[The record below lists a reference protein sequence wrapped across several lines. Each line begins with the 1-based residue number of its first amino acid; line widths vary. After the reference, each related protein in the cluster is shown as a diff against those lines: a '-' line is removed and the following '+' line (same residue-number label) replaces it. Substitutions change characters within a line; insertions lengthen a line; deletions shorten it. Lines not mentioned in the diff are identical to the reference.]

1 MLRQLF
7 TVSFFVFLIMA
18 TDVFTCAS
26 ANPPKGED
34 KAGETKESAK
44 APAGEVKGP
53 IILTS
58 KTLLSDNNARTALFE
73 GSVVAKTENMTLYSD
88 KMLVYYAEG
97 TGNVTKIVAEGSVK
111 LVKKDLVVTSKVAH
125 YFADEEKI
133 IFTGEP
139 KAVQKG
145 DIVTGTKMTYWMKE
159 DRSFVENSRVLLE
172 NKKGK

>member
-7 TVSFFVFLIMA
+7 TVSVFISVVL
-18 TDVFTCAS
+18 
-26 ANPPKGED
+26 
-34 KAGETKESAK
+34 AGSIFAEEKTEQI
-44 APAGEVKGP
+44 KGP
-53 IILTS
+53 IVITS
-58 KTLLSDNNARTALFE
+58 QTLLSDNKARTALFE

-97 TGNVTKIVAEGSVK
+97 SGNVTKIEAEGRVK
-111 LVKKDLVVTSKVAH
+111 LVKKDLVVTSKVAN

-139 KAVQKG
+139 KAIQKG
-145 DIVTGTKMTYWMKE
+145 DIITGTKMTYWMKD

>member
-1 MLRQLF
+1 MLRRLF
-7 TVSFFVFLIMA
+7 FVSFFICIILVGGVFAEEKTEQI
-18 TDVFTCAS
+18 
-26 ANPPKGED
+26 
-34 KAGETKESAK
+34 
-44 APAGEVKGP
+44 KGP
-53 IILTS
+53 ILITS
-58 KTLLSDNNARTALFE
+58 QTLLSDNKARTALFE

-97 TGNVTKIVAEGSVK
+97 SGNVTKIDAEGSVK
-111 LVKKDLVVTSKVAH
+111 LVKIGLVVTSKVAN

-139 KAVQKG
+139 KAIQKG
-145 DIVTGTKMTYWMKE
+145 DIITGTKMTYWMKD

>member
-7 TVSFFVFLIMA
+7 TVSVFISVVL
-18 TDVFTCAS
+18 
-26 ANPPKGED
+26 
-34 KAGETKESAK
+34 AGSIFAEEKTEQI
-44 APAGEVKGP
+44 KGP
-53 IILTS
+53 IVITS
-58 KTLLSDNNARTALFE
+58 QTLLSDNKARTALFE

-97 TGNVTKIVAEGSVK
+97 SGNVTKIEAEGRVK
-111 LVKKDLVVTSKVAH
+111 LVKKDLVVTSKVAN

-139 KAVQKG
+139 KAVEKG
-145 DIVTGTKMTYWMKE
+145 NIITGTKMTYFMKD

>member
-7 TVSFFVFLIMA
+7 SVSFFICIVL
-18 TDVFTCAS
+18 
-26 ANPPKGED
+26 
-34 KAGETKESAK
+34 AGGVLAEEKTEQI
-44 APAGEVKGP
+44 KGP
-53 IILTS
+53 IVITS
-58 KTLLSDNNARTALFE
+58 QTLLSDNKARTALFE
-73 GSVVAKTENMTLYSD
+73 GSVVARTENMTLYSD

-97 TGNVTKIVAEGSVK
+97 SGNVTKIDAEGSVK
-111 LVKKDLVVTSKVAH
+111 LVKKDLVVTSKVAN

-139 KAVQKG
+139 KAIQKG
-145 DIVTGTKMTYWMKE
+145 DIITGTKMTYWMKE

>member
-7 TVSFFVFLIMA
+7 IVSVFISVVL
-18 TDVFTCAS
+18 
-26 ANPPKGED
+26 
-34 KAGETKESAK
+34 AGSIFAEEKTEQI
-44 APAGEVKGP
+44 KGP
-53 IILTS
+53 IVITS
-58 KTLLSDNNARTALFE
+58 QTLLSDNKARTALFE

-97 TGNVTKIVAEGSVK
+97 SGNVTKIEAEGRVK
-111 LVKKDLVVTSKVAH
+111 LVKKDLVVTSKVAN

-145 DIVTGTKMTYWMKE
+145 DIITGTKMTYWMNE

>member
-7 TVSFFVFLIMA
+7 FVSFFICIVLAGSVFAEEKTEQI
-18 TDVFTCAS
+18 
-26 ANPPKGED
+26 
-34 KAGETKESAK
+34 
-44 APAGEVKGP
+44 KGP
-53 IILTS
+53 ILITS
-58 KTLLSDNNARTALFE
+58 QTLLSDNKARTALFE

-97 TGNVTKIVAEGSVK
+97 SGNVTKIEAEGSVK
-111 LVKKDLVVTSKVAH
+111 LVKKDLVVTSKVAN
-125 YFADEEKI
+125 YFADEEKV

-139 KAVQKG
+139 RAVEKG
-145 DIVTGTKMTYWMKE
+145 NIITGTKMTYWMKE

>member
-1 MLRQLF
+1 MLRRLF
-7 TVSFFVFLIMA
+7 SISFFICIVLAGSIFAEEKIEQI
-18 TDVFTCAS
+18 
-26 ANPPKGED
+26 KGQI
-34 KAGETKESAK
+34 
-44 APAGEVKGP
+44 V
-53 IILTS
+53 ITS
-58 KTLLSDNNARTALFE
+58 QTLLSDNKARNALFE

-97 TGNVTKIVAEGSVK
+97 SGNVTKIDAEGSVK
-111 LVKKDLVVTSKVAH
+111 LVKKDLVVTSKVAN

-139 KAVQKG
+139 KAIQKG
-145 DIVTGTKMTYWMKE
+145 DIITGTKMTYFMKE

>member
-7 TVSFFVFLIMA
+7 FVSFFICIVLAGSVFAEEKTEQI
-18 TDVFTCAS
+18 
-26 ANPPKGED
+26 
-34 KAGETKESAK
+34 
-44 APAGEVKGP
+44 KGP
-53 IILTS
+53 ILITS
-58 KTLLSDNNARTALFE
+58 QTLLSDNKARTALFE

-97 TGNVTKIVAEGSVK
+97 SGNVTKIDAEGTVK
-111 LVKKDLVVTSKVAH
+111 LVKTGLVVTSKVAN

-139 KAVQKG
+139 KAIQKG
-145 DIVTGTKMTYWMKE
+145 DIITGTKMTYWMKE

>member
-7 TVSFFVFLIMA
+7 FVSFFICIVLAGSVFAEEKTEQI
-18 TDVFTCAS
+18 
-26 ANPPKGED
+26 
-34 KAGETKESAK
+34 
-44 APAGEVKGP
+44 KGP
-53 IILTS
+53 ILITS
-58 KTLLSDNNARTALFE
+58 QTLLSDNKARTALFE
-73 GSVVAKTENMTLYSD
+73 GSVVAKTESMTLYSD

-97 TGNVTKIVAEGSVK
+97 SGNVTKIEAEGKVK
-111 LVKKDLVVTSKVAH
+111 LVKKDLVVTSKAAN

-139 KAVQKG
+139 KAIQKG
-145 DIVTGTKMTYWMKE
+145 DIITGTKMTYFMKE

>member
-7 TVSFFVFLIMA
+7 IVSVFIGVILA
-18 TDVFTCAS
+18 GGLS
-26 ANPPKGED
+26 AEE
-34 KAGETKESAK
+34 KAEQI
-44 APAGEVKGP
+44 KGP
-53 IILTS
+53 IVITS
-58 KTLLSDNNARTALFE
+58 QTLLSDNKARTALFE

-97 TGNVTKIVAEGSVK
+97 SGNVTKIEAEGRVK
-111 LVKKDLVVTSKVAH
+111 LVKKDLVVTSKAAN
-125 YFADEEKI
+125 YFADEEKV

-139 KAVQKG
+139 KAIEKG
-145 DIVTGTKMTYWMKE
+145 NIITGTKMTYLMKD

>member
-1 MLRQLF
+1 MLKQLF
-7 TVSFFVFLIMA
+7 TVSVFISVVL
-18 TDVFTCAS
+18 
-26 ANPPKGED
+26 
-34 KAGETKESAK
+34 AGSIFAEEKTEQI
-44 APAGEVKGP
+44 KGP
-53 IILTS
+53 IVITS
-58 KTLLSDNNARTALFE
+58 QTLLSDNKARTALFE

-88 KMLVYYAEG
+88 KMLVYYAEE
-97 TGNVTKIVAEGSVK
+97 TGNVTKIDAEGSVK
-111 LVKKDLVVTSKVAH
+111 LVKKDLVVTSKAAN

-145 DIVTGTKMTYWMKE
+145 DIITGTKMTYLMKE

>member
-7 TVSFFVFLIMA
+7 TVSVFISIVL
-18 TDVFTCAS
+18 
-26 ANPPKGED
+26 
-34 KAGETKESAK
+34 AGSIFAEEKTEQI
-44 APAGEVKGP
+44 KGP
-53 IILTS
+53 IVVTS
-58 KTLLSDNNARTALFE
+58 QTLLSDNKARTALFE

-97 TGNVTKIVAEGSVK
+97 SGNVTKIEAEGKVK
-111 LVKKDLVVTSKVAH
+111 LVKKDLVVTSKVAK
-125 YFADEEKI
+125 YFAEEEKV

-139 KAVQKG
+139 KAIEKG
-145 DIVTGTKMTYWMKE
+145 NIVTGTKMTYFMKD

>member
-7 TVSFFVFLIMA
+7 TVSVFISVVL
-18 TDVFTCAS
+18 
-26 ANPPKGED
+26 
-34 KAGETKESAK
+34 AGSIFAEEKTEQI
-44 APAGEVKGP
+44 KGP
-53 IILTS
+53 IVITS
-58 KTLLSDNNARTALFE
+58 QTLLSDNKALTALFE

-97 TGNVTKIVAEGSVK
+97 SGNVTKIEAEGRVK
-111 LVKKDLVVTSKVAH
+111 LVKKDLVVTSKAAN
-125 YFADEEKI
+125 YFADEEKV

-139 KAVQKG
+139 RAVEKG
-145 DIVTGTKMTYWMKE
+145 NIVTGTKMTYLMKE

>member
-7 TVSFFVFLIMA
+7 TVSVFISIVL
-18 TDVFTCAS
+18 
-26 ANPPKGED
+26 
-34 KAGETKESAK
+34 AGSIFAEEKTEQI
-44 APAGEVKGP
+44 KGP
-53 IILTS
+53 IVVTS
-58 KTLLSDNNARTALFE
+58 QTLLSDNKARTALFE

-97 TGNVTKIVAEGSVK
+97 SGNVTKIEAEGKVK
-111 LVKKDLVVTSKVAH
+111 LVKKDLVVTSKVAN

-145 DIVTGTKMTYWMKE
+145 DIITGTKMTYFMKD

>member
-7 TVSFFVFLIMA
+7 TVSVFISVVL
-18 TDVFTCAS
+18 
-26 ANPPKGED
+26 
-34 KAGETKESAK
+34 AGSIFAEEKTEQI
-44 APAGEVKGP
+44 KGP
-53 IILTS
+53 IVITS
-58 KTLLSDNNARTALFE
+58 QTLLSDNKARTALFE

-97 TGNVTKIVAEGSVK
+97 SGNVTKIEAEGRVK
-111 LVKKDLVVTSKVAH
+111 LVKKDLVVTSKAAN

-139 KAVQKG
+139 KAVEKG
-145 DIVTGTKMTYWMKE
+145 NIVTGTKMTYLMKE

>member
-7 TVSFFVFLIMA
+7 FVSFFICIVL
-18 TDVFTCAS
+18 
-26 ANPPKGED
+26 
-34 KAGETKESAK
+34 AGSIFADEKTEQI
-44 APAGEVKGP
+44 KGP
-53 IILTS
+53 IIIIS
-58 KTLLSDNNARTALFE
+58 QTLLSDNKARTALFE

-97 TGNVTKIVAEGSVK
+97 TGNVTKIDAEGSVK
-111 LVKKDLVVTSKVAH
+111 LVKKDLVVTSKAAT

-133 IFTGEP
+133 IFPGEP

-145 DIVTGTKMTYWMKE
+145 DIITGTKMTYWMKD
-159 DRSFVENSRVLLE
+159 DRFFVESSRVLLE

>member
-1 MLRQLF
+1 MLRRLF
-7 TVSFFVFLIMA
+7 SISFFICIVLAGSIFAEEKIEQI
-18 TDVFTCAS
+18 
-26 ANPPKGED
+26 KGQI
-34 KAGETKESAK
+34 
-44 APAGEVKGP
+44 V
-53 IILTS
+53 ITS
-58 KTLLSDNNARTALFE
+58 QTLLSDNKARNALFE

-88 KMLVYYAEG
+88 KMLVYYEEES
-97 TGNVTKIVAEGSVK
+97 GNVTKIEAEGTVK
-111 LVKKDLVVTSKVAH
+111 LVKKDLVVTSKVAN

-145 DIVTGTKMTYWMKE
+145 DIITGTKMTYWMEE

>member
-7 TVSFFVFLIMA
+7 IVSVFISVVL
-18 TDVFTCAS
+18 
-26 ANPPKGED
+26 
-34 KAGETKESAK
+34 AGSIFAEEKTEQI
-44 APAGEVKGP
+44 KGP
-53 IILTS
+53 IVITS
-58 KTLLSDNNARTALFE
+58 QTLLSDNKARTALFE

-97 TGNVTKIVAEGSVK
+97 SGNVTKIEAEGRVK
-111 LVKKDLVVTSKVAH
+111 LVKKDLIVTSKVAN

-145 DIVTGTKMTYWMKE
+145 DIITGTKMTYWMNE

>member
-7 TVSFFVFLIMA
+7 SVSFLICIVLAGSVFAEEKTEQI
-18 TDVFTCAS
+18 
-26 ANPPKGED
+26 
-34 KAGETKESAK
+34 
-44 APAGEVKGP
+44 KGP
-53 IILTS
+53 IVITS
-58 KTLLSDNNARTALFE
+58 QTLLSDNKARTALFE
-73 GSVVAKTENMTLYSD
+73 GSVAAKTENMTLYSD

-97 TGNVTKIVAEGSVK
+97 VGNVTKIDAEGTVK
-111 LVKKDLVVTSKVAH
+111 LVKKDLVVTSKVAN

-139 KAVQKG
+139 KAIQKG
-145 DIVTGTKMTYWMKE
+145 DIITGTKMTYFMKE